1 MADIVITDL
10 TDGSLDINNDWAGTG
25 VFDKLIEAVNKNIEG
40 QYNKGRISG
49 SDYANVYLGSM
60 QSVLAQ
66 SMEFLLREKLVEA
79 QIQDTEASVA
89 LKENQLE
96 VDKSLAEAQLEQQ
109 WGYEVTRDGDNNLV
123 LGATTGAG
131 KIDKEKIVLDEQKE
145 TSDIEQALLDYELAS
160 TKPAQ
165 LADILKTTDVK
176 ERQMVEAELTGAK
189 QRTLLDTEEQAK
201 QYEVD
206 NILPEQ
212 LTKIQEEIDLLQT
225 QDSELLLNGT
235 VDRSLKNKELE
246 VTEVER
252 LAKQYEVDNILPE
265 QLTKIQEEIDLLET
279 QDSELTLNGVKD
291 RLLKDKQI
299 EKVQEEIN
307 TEEYG
312 QTALAARVYD
322 ETSIKIDESNL
333 TYPVD
338 DQDTKHYWALKAA
351 EADVVGKKQETAL
364 VANKV
369 KTEEAN
375 TKMTIGK
382 MLQEYGMQASVTTYD
397 FYDANGNLIST
408 GTLPEPS
415 GTVTKVPNTYTIT
428 MDGLSAQLAAPN
440 YETGIPTT
448 LLEAQLMK
456 SATERDVSK
465 RTSEGFAADTYYK
478 VYRSLQELMF
488 ALTNSGIITEEG
500 GGIYDNIVSAME
512 AAMNAQID
520 VWDTSIPNVNLN

>member
-225 QDSELLLNGT
+225 QDSETQLNG
-235 VDRSLKNKELE
+235 V
-246 VTEVER
+246 
-252 LAKQYEVDNILPE
+252 KQREKLD
-265 QLTKIQEEIDLLET
+265 EEIDLLQT

-512 AAMNAQID
+512 AAMNAQINI
-520 VWDTSIPNVNLN
+520 WDTNIPSVSPNVNLN

>member
-1 MADIVITDL
+1 MADILITDL
-10 TDGSLDINNDWAGTG
+10 TDGSLDINNDWSGTG

-96 VDKSLAEAQLEQQ
+96 VDKALAEAQLEQQ

-123 LGATTGAG
+123 LGDTTGAG

-225 QDSELLLNGT
+225 QDSEMVSNG
-235 VDRSLKNKELE
+235 LKQREKLE
-246 VTEVER
+246 
-252 LAKQYEVDNILPE
+252 
-265 QLTKIQEEIDLLET
+265 EEIDLLQT
-279 QDSELTLNGVKD
+279 QDSELAANGLKD
-291 RLLKDKQI
+291 RALKDEQVTVTQL
-299 EKVQEEIN
+299 EQ
-307 TEEYG
+307 
-312 QTALAARVYD
+312 
-322 ETSIKIDESNL
+322 
-333 TYPVD
+333 
-338 DQDTKHYWALKAA
+338 
-351 EADVVGKKQETAL
+351 TAL
-364 VANKV
+364 VAKISNDVGTLIDDEGNITYSNDPDTEHYWKIKLMEKELGKADNESALTAAKV
-369 KTEEAN
+369 DEAEAN
-375 TKMTIGK
+375 KQLVIGK
-382 MLQEYGMQASVTTYD
+382 LLQEYGMTANVESYTCYD
-397 FYDANGNLIST
+397 SAGSSLGPFDAGS
-408 GTLPEPS
+408 EPAETS
-415 GTVTKVPNTYTIT
+415 YKVPYKYNFT
-428 MDGLSAQLAAPN
+428 MEGVSFSPTSVDDYSTKA
-440 YETGIPTT
+440 PTT
-448 LLEAQLMK
+448 LLEAGLMK
-456 SATERDVSK
+456 SATERDVAVNTAK
-465 RTSEGFAADTYYK
+465 GFAADTNYK
-478 VYRSLQELMF
+478 TYRSLQELLF
-488 ALTNSGIITEEG
+488 ALANAGLITDASSSDDA
-500 GGIYDNIVSAME
+500 YSKIVTSME
-512 AAMNAQID
+512 KAMNKQAE
-520 VWDTSIPNVNLN
+520 VWGTNPYVDLNANNSNET